1 MAAGRNTS
9 EQPDSVSRLASVSD
23 PETAPVEEIGE
34 RPRKRI
40 GRRIAAVAAAVI
52 VAGFLIP
59 QDPIIPVTGAT
70 SADWNPETFWYEP
83 WGISGVH
90 KGIDIFG
97 TREQDVVASTGGIV
111 LYSGSVSRGGNVV
124 VVLGPR
130 WRVHYYAHLGDIDD
144 TAGRFVSSGTRLG
157 SVGDSGNALG
167 KQPHLHYA
175 IVTLIPYPW
184 RITTDTQGW
193 KRMFYLD
200 PGELL
205 PES

>member
-1 MAAGRNTS
+1 MTES
-9 EQPDSVSRLASVSD
+9 EDNASKED
-23 PETAPVEEIGE
+23 
-34 RPRKRI
+34 RPPRRRI
-40 GRRIAAVAAAVI
+40 ARRIAAVSVVVTI
-52 VAGFLIP
+52 AGFLIP
-59 QDPIIPVTGAT
+59 ENPVIPVTGAT
-70 SADWNPETFWYEP
+70 SADWNEESFWYEP
-83 WGISGVH
+83 WGVSGVH

-111 LYSGSVSRGGNVV
+111 LYSGTVSRGGNVV

-130 WRVHYYAHLGDIDD
+130 WRVHYYAHLGDVDE
-144 TAGRFVSSGTRLG
+144 TAGRFVTSGTRLG

-184 RITTDTQGW
+184 RITTDSQGW

-200 PGELL
+200 PGEQLQ
-205 PES
+205 ET

>member
-1 MAAGRNTS
+1 MSDLEIA
-9 EQPDSVSRLASVSD
+9 PD
-23 PETAPVEEIGE
+23 EEIAK
-34 RPRKRI
+34 RPHTRI
-40 GRRIAAVAAAVI
+40 GRRIGI
-52 VAGFLIP
+52 VFAIVLLAGFLIP
-59 QDPIIPVTGAT
+59 NKPVIPVTGAT
-70 SADWNPETFWYEP
+70 AADWHPDSFWYEP
-83 WGISGVH
+83 WGVSGVH

-97 TREQDVVASTGGIV
+97 TREQDVVASTGGVV
-111 LYSGSVSRGGNVV
+111 LFRGSVARGGNVV

-130 WRVHYYAHLGDIDD
+130 WRVHYYAHLGDLDSS
-144 TAGRFVSSGTRLG
+144 AGRFVSSGARLG

-200 PGELL
+200 PGEQL
-205 PES
+205 EDR